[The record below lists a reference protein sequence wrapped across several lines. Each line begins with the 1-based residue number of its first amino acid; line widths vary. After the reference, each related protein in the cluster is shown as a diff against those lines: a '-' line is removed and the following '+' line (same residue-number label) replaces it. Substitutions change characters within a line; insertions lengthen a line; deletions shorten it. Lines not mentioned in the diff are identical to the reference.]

1 MTSANFNPFAGGEL
15 LRVTPT
21 TRPQKEIIA
30 SAQLNDVANTAFN
43 EAVSVRLSGPL
54 DQDRLADCLDDLI
67 RKHDILRATFSRSG
81 AEICLHEKS
90 PFELDVEDLSALS
103 SNEQE
108 ARIRELWQNIA
119 LSPMNLEEGPLFFAW
134 LKKLDSATHELI
146 IAAHHI
152 ICDGWSIGLMLSEL
166 SERYANRRAFDDASP
181 DDISFFDYAELIDS
195 REIGNKDNDYWVQ
208 QFADLPPNLDLP
220 LDFPRPH
227 FRTFEAARLD
237 YTVNPELARRLPK
250 VAASMKVSLVNMV
263 LAAYFVLL
271 HRLSSSEDI
280 VVGLPVAGQATQNR
294 PRQVG
299 HMVHLLPIRIK
310 LDANTPFSELCQRVK
325 EEVLTAT
332 EHSQFTFGKLIE
344 SINVDRTRVP
354 LISTIFNID
363 QPLDAIDF
371 GEVTGTVRTV
381 PRAAENFEIFLNILP
396 SSESLTLEATYSTAL
411 FREATINSW
420 LSALEQILASCTD
433 ELTVPIGEVPLATG
447 EPEMITQVNAT
458 GRALEHANVVEA
470 FRQRVGTHPQGTAC
484 VFNDHQLSYKDLDR
498 QSDLVATN
506 LSAQGIGTGDTVALC
521 IDRSEK
527 VLAAILGIFKTG
539 AVYLPLDPGFPEA
552 RLKYMLEDS
561 GAAAIVIDQDTSL
574 AIDELNIKRIPLAL
588 LTKGL
593 ADGSDSTFQAARLD
607 PNQTAYII
615 YTSGSTGNPKGVL
628 IPHLALSNF
637 LESMASAP
645 GFSDKDRLLAVT
657 TLSFDISMLELL
669 LPVTQGGVTVI
680 ADKNAVKDGEQLR
693 QLIQAHAISVMQAT
707 PAMWRMLLDTDWQH
721 DDSDMKGLCGGEPLP
736 PDLARELLGSL
747 KELWNMYGPT
757 ETTVWSTCHRLRA
770 TEKQISVGKPIDNTQ
785 VHILDRK
792 RHPLPV
798 SCPGE
803 LFIGGLGLAKG
814 YHKRPELTSEKYI
827 DHPDFG
833 RLYSTGDL
841 AKWCPNGD
849 IQHLG
854 RLDDQVKVRGYRIEL
869 GDIESAL
876 KTCPDVRAACAYVWE
891 VGPGDA
897 RIVGC
902 VVTESQAEP
911 NIVAIRKE
919 LRGLLPNYMI
929 PQYFLSVDSI
939 PLSPSGKIDR
949 RKLPR
954 PELRESSILKAS
966 ALANPTE
973 EMVAEIWAKV
983 LNSATRIVREDNFFS
998 LGGHSLLA
1006 LQVIRQIENNTGIRL
1021 APEDIVSLSLSEIA
1035 DKIAHSKPAE
1045 AEHEDSPADLPAASA
1060 RSLSREQTRLLL
1072 RQLSFPDN
1080 VCNNLPASWLLNG
1093 QLDTDI
1099 FTRSLEKVMERQ
1111 TALRTV
1117 ITRQNGEFQQAVLPI
1132 RQVPVLEV
1140 VDLRGAATPQE
1151 TALEQARELAF
1162 KAFKV
1167 LDRPLFRSTLYVLGE
1182 SSYYYAF
1189 VPHQLIFDGWSFDIF
1204 LKELE
1209 QAYLTLTGAEN
1220 ESATR
1225 LPFQFKDFA
1234 EWSLTKGASNEDL
1247 DFHKAQLASLLKQ
1260 EPSADEDNAN
1270 QQACTRETLNFS
1282 EDNLE
1287 TLVTSA
1293 GHLNLKL
1300 HEMLFCLFAE
1310 ASLRAWNTP
1319 SVVLG
1324 VPSAGRHRADV
1335 INLVGSFVTTIPCV
1349 LEVQSTGLR
1358 DRITS
1363 LARQL
1368 REALAHQKVTYA
1380 DIVQNTPQDQNLF
1393 PTSVQASFAFQDI
1406 RNRPTLI
1413 ADLGVEQVDL
1423 PRLHTEYPIEFWT
1436 RVQPGG
1442 FAAVF
1447 DYEPTPENQA
1457 RVRQLRDVFS
1467 DLVLNVES
1475 LKGEESPQLEQP
1487 DITLEKRPFWRK
1499 LFG

>member
-54 DQDRLADCLDDLI
+54 DKDLLGACLDDLI
-67 RKHDILRATFSRSG
+67 SKHDILRATFSRSG
-81 AEICLHEKS
+81 SEICLHEKS
-90 PFELDVEDLSALS
+90 PFELDFEDISARS
-103 SNEQE
+103 SAEQE
-108 ARIRELWQNIA
+108 ACIRELWQNIA
-119 LSPMNLEEGPLFFAW
+119 ISPMNLEEGPLFFAW
-134 LKKLDSATHELI
+134 LKKLDPITHELI

-166 SERYANRRAFDDASP
+166 SERYANQRAYQDPAAE
-181 DDISFFDYAELIDS
+181 DISFFDYAELIDS

-208 QFADLPPNLDLP
+208 QFSDLPPNLDLP

-227 FRTFEAARLD
+227 FRTFEAARFD
-237 YTVNPELARRLPK
+237 YTVNPELAKRLPK

-271 HRLSSSEDI
+271 HRLSSNEDI

-310 LDANTPFSELCQRVK
+310 LDGATSFSQLCQQVK
-325 EEVLTAT
+325 AQVLTAT

-363 QPLDAIDF
+363 QPMDAIDF
-371 GEVTGTVRTV
+371 GPVSGTVRSV
-381 PRAAENFEIFLNILP
+381 PRAAENFEIFINILP
-396 SSESLTLEATYSTAL
+396 SSENLTLEATYSTAL
-411 FREATINSW
+411 FREATVTSW
-420 LSALEQILASCTD
+420 LQALEQVLTSCTD
-433 ELTVPIGEVPLATG
+433 QLEVTIGDIPLAIK
-447 EPEMITQVNAT
+447 EPDIVTQVNETARELQH
-458 GRALEHANVVEA
+458 GNVVEA
-470 FRQRVGTHPQGTAC
+470 FRQQVEAHPQGTAC
-484 VFNDHQLSYKDLDR
+484 AFDNHQVSYQDLDR
-498 QSDLVATN
+498 LSDNVASN
-506 LSAQGIGTGDTVALC
+506 LAARGIGTGDAVALC
-521 IDRSEK
+521 VERSDQ
-527 VLAAILGIFKTG
+527 VLAAILGIFKVG

-561 GAAAIVIDQDTSL
+561 GAVAVVIDPDTPL
-574 AIDELNIKRIPLAL
+574 AIDDLNIKTIPLAL
-588 LTKGL
+588 LTK
-593 ADGSDSTFQAARLD
+593 DSSDNPASTFKASQLGPD
-607 PNQTAYII
+607 QTAYVI

-628 IPHLALSNF
+628 IPHRALINF
-637 LESMASAP
+637 LQSMALAP
-645 GFSDKDRLLAVT
+645 GFGPADRLLAVT

-680 ADKNAVKDGEQLR
+680 AGKNAVKHGEQLR
-693 QLIQAHAISVMQAT
+693 QLIQTHGITVMQAT

-736 PDLARELLGSL
+736 SDLAKDLLGSL

-770 TEKQISVGKPIDNTQ
+770 TEKQISVGKPIGNTQ
-785 VHILDRK
+785 VRILDRK
-792 RHPLPV
+792 LHPLPV

-803 LFIGGLGLAKG
+803 LFIGGHGLATG
-814 YHKRPELTSEKYI
+814 YHERPELTAEKYI
-827 DHPDFG
+827 DHPTFG

-869 GDIESAL
+869 GDIEFAL
-876 KTCPDVRAACAYVWE
+876 KACPDVSAACAYVWE

-902 VVTESQAEP
+902 VVSESQSDP

-919 LRGLLPNYMI
+919 LRKLLPSYMM
-929 PQYFLSVDSI
+929 PQYFLPIDQI

-949 RKLPR
+949 RKLPK

-973 EMVAEIWAKV
+973 EMVAETWSKA
-983 LNSATRIVREDNFFS
+983 LNTTSKIVREDNFFS

-1006 LQVIRQIENNTGIRL
+1006 LQVIRQLENNTGIRL
-1021 APEDIVSLSLSEIA
+1021 APEDVVSLSLSEIA
-1035 DKIAHSKPAE
+1035 DKIAHSKPVDI
-1045 AEHEDSPADLPAASA
+1045 EHEDSPADLPMASA
-1060 RSLSREQTRLLL
+1060 RALSREQTRLLL
-1072 RQLSFPDN
+1072 RQLSYPEN

-1093 QLDTDI
+1093 QLDTVV

-1117 ITRQNGEFQQAVLPI
+1117 ITRQNGDFQQAILPI
-1132 RQVPVLEV
+1132 RQVPLLDV
-1140 VDLRGAATPQE
+1140 VDLSGEPAPKEA
-1151 TALEQARELAF
+1151 ALERARELAF
-1162 KAFKV
+1162 KPFKM

-1182 SSYYYAF
+1182 SSYYFTF

-1209 QAYLTLTGAEN
+1209 HAYLAQTGAES
-1220 ESATR
+1220 ESVNR
-1225 LPFQFKDFA
+1225 LAFQFKDFA
-1234 EWSLTKGASNEDL
+1234 EWTLTNGGSREDL
-1247 DFHKAQLASLLKQ
+1247 DFHRARLSPLLKQ
-1260 EPSADEDNAN
+1260 DASADEDNSTP
-1270 QQACTRETLNFS
+1270 QACQRETLNFS
-1282 EDNLE
+1282 EANLE
-1287 TLVTSA
+1287 SLMKSA
-1293 GHLNLKL
+1293 GDLNLKL

-1310 ASLRAWNTP
+1310 AALRAWDT
-1319 SVVLG
+1319 SQVVLG

-1349 LEVQSTGLR
+1349 LEAPGTGLR
-1358 DRITS
+1358 DRVIS
-1363 LARQL
+1363 VARQL
-1368 REALAHQKVTYA
+1368 REALAHQKITYA
-1380 DIVQNTPQDQNLF
+1380 DIVQNTPLEQILF
-1393 PTSVQASFAFQDI
+1393 PKSVHASFAFQDI
-1406 RNRPTLI
+1406 RNRPTEI

-1447 DYEPTPENQA
+1447 DYEPTPENRA
-1457 RVRQLRDVFS
+1457 RVQQLRDVFS
-1467 DLVLNVES
+1467 NLVLNTES
-1475 LKGEESPQLEQP
+1475 LNAKMPPQLEQS
-1487 DITLEKRPFWRK
+1487 DEALGKRPFWRK